1 MQKQPF
7 IYPESLFESDRVQDP
22 AWTCVRTRP
31 RWEKRFAAWLRAA
44 SLPHFLP
51 VVVRRTRSYRKSR
64 ISELPLFPGYV
75 FVRGIHTKGDF
86 SRSASVAYVLN
97 PRSSQEAHEVDDTL
111 ESVWRVL
118 NEGREVSP
126 VQRLTPGERV
136 EVVAGPMMGTS
147 GTFVREGTNGKLIVW
162 LDLLG
167 VGVAAELDD
176 ATLIERV
183 I

>member
-1 MQKQPF
+1 MLKQPF

-31 RWEKRFAAWLRAA
+31 RWEKRFAEWLRAA

-51 VVVRRTRSYRKSR
+51 VMARRTQSHRKR
-64 ISELPLFPGYV
+64 RVSELPLFPGYV
-75 FVRGIHTKGDF
+75 FVRGTHAKRDF
-86 SRSASVAYVLN
+86 TRSASVAYVLN
-97 PRSSQEAHEVDDTL
+97 PRSPQEARDVDDTL

-118 NEGREVSP
+118 NEGRDVSP
-126 VQRLTPGERV
+126 VHRFTPGERV
-136 EVVAGPMMGTS
+136 EVLDGPMMGTR
-147 GTFVREGTNGKLIVW
+147 GTFVREGTNGKLVVW

-183 I
+183 T